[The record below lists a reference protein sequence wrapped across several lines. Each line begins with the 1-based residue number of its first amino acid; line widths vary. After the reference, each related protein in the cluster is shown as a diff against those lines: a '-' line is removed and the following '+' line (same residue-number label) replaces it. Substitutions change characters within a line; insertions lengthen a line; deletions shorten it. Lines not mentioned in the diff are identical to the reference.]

1 MELKT
6 LRLSVRAENAL
17 KRAGV
22 MSVEQLLRFSPQELI
37 EMPYI
42 GWSIAREIMDKLT
55 VFYKKAE
62 TERREGRPASTEK
75 RRCR

>member
-22 MSVEQLLRFSPQELI
+22 MSVEQLLRFSPQELV

-42 GWSIAREIMDKLT
+42 GCGLAREIMDKLV
-55 VFYKKAE
+55 VFYKKSGNGA
-62 TERREGRPASTEK
+62 P
-75 RRCR
+75 

>member
-1 MELKT
+1 MELEALK
-6 LRLSVRAENAL
+6 LSARAENAL

-22 MSVEQLLRFSPQELI
+22 MSVEQLLRLDIQELV

-55 VFYKKAE
+55 VFYKKSESGA
-62 TERREGRPASTEK
+62 P
-75 RRCR
+75 

>member
-6 LRLSVRAENAL
+6 LKLSVRTENAL

-22 MSVEQLLRFSPQELI
+22 MSVEQLLRFSPQELL

-42 GWSIAREIMDKLT
+42 GCGLAREIMDKLT
-55 VFYKKAE
+55 IFYKKSGSGA
-62 TERREGRPASTEK
+62 P
-75 RRCR
+75 